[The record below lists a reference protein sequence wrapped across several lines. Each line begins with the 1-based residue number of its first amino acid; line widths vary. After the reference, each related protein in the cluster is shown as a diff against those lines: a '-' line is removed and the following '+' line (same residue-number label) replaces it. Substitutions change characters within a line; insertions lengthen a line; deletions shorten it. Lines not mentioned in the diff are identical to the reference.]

1 MGTRIGN
8 LSIVV
13 GTKACNAKCPF
24 CVSRMTG
31 FDEVIQVGSEINEL
45 NLRKACRF
53 AQLHQ
58 TDTVLLTGK
67 GEPTLYP
74 DEISRYLELLKP
86 WDFPFIE
93 MQTNA
98 IEFGRLARGE
108 RSKIKGLDRH
118 LLHAW
123 RMFGLN
129 TIAISNV
136 GQVHDWNRE
145 VYGDIYGDLA
155 PTIAF
160 LRSFGFTVRLCTMML
175 DGFIDSPPRIEELL
189 AFCKQNGVAQLT
201 VRPIRKPKATHDG
214 EASDYVAKRGVSEAQ
229 EAEVVQYV
237 KEQATLLRTLM
248 HNTKVY
254 DMGGQNICLS
264 DCLTVGGADEDIRT
278 LIFYSDGTLSYD
290 WQYDGAILLEGKRTQ
305 PKDIIP
311 VEGLLRR

>member
-31 FDEVIQVGSEINEL
+31 FDEVVHVGSEINEL
-45 NLRKACRF
+45 NLHKACRF
-53 AQLHQ
+53 AQIHQ

-74 DEISRYLELLKP
+74 DEISRYLGLLAH

-108 RSKIKGLDRH
+108 RSKIKGLDAQ
-118 LLHAW
+118 LLRTW
-123 RMFGLN
+123 RSVGLN

-136 GQVHDWNRE
+136 GHVHEWNRE
-145 VYGDIYGDLA
+145 VYGEIYGDLA

-160 LRSFGFTVRLCTMML
+160 LRGMGFTIRLCTMML
-175 DGFIDSPPRIEELL
+175 DGFIDSPARIEELL
-189 AFCKQNGVAQLT
+189 AFCKQHGVAQLT
-201 VRPIRKPKATHDG
+201 VRPIRKPTATHDG
-214 EASDYVAKRGVSEAQ
+214 EASDYVATRGVSAEQ
-229 EAEVVQYV
+229 EATVVQHV
-237 KEQATLLRTLM
+237 KERATLLRTLM
-248 HNTKVY
+248 HNTKVF
-254 DMGGQNICLS
+254 DMNGQNICLS
-264 DCLTVGGADEDIRT
+264 DCLTVGGTDEDIRT

-290 WQYDGAILLEGKRTQ
+290 WQYDGAVLLEGTRTQ
-305 PKDIIP
+305 PKNVIP
-311 VEGLLRR
+311 VADLVRK